1 MCCIAIERIENLAQF
16 AAGGCVNGVGF
27 GAVEDNLKNGSI

>member
-1 MCCIAIERIENLAQF
+1 MCRVAIKRIKNLAQF